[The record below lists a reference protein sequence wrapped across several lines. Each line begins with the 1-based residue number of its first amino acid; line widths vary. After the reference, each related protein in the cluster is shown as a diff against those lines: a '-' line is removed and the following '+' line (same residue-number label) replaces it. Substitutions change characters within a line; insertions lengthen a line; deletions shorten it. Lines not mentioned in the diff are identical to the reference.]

1 MDKIELIN
9 LELEEIR
16 KSTIILNNIKKGF
29 EGISYNASKVSNDNK
44 DIDTKINAGIIARQ
58 QIDRCKDMLNK
69 CEDDLN
75 QLVNKLWEELNS
87 QDAITGT
94 DVALSKVPMELIN
107 RTKKRRRLRIVNNRR
122 IKNPSLEMPSPI
134 FISINSKIIHYL
146 RKDSLAPK
154 ISPKMKN

>member
-1 MDKIELIN
+1 MNKIELIN

-16 KSTIILNNIKKGF
+16 KSTTILNNIKRGF
-29 EGISYNASKVSNDNK
+29 EGVSNNASKISNSEDEE
-44 DIDTKINAGIIARQ
+44 IDVKINAGIIARQ

-107 RTKKRRRLRIVNNRR
+107 RTKK
-122 IKNPSLEMPSPI
+122 EED
-134 FISINSKIIHYL
+134 YEE
-146 RKDSLAPK
+146 
-154 ISPKMKN
+154 

>member
-107 RTKKRRRLRIVNNRR
+107 RTKK
-122 IKNPSLEMPSPI
+122 EED
-134 FISINSKIIHYL
+134 YEE
-146 RKDSLAPK
+146 
-154 ISPKMKN
+154 